1 MHCSIFAH
9 MEHFWGNYKRKRNTT
24 HISLWS
30 GLEFCPYRSGRWFL
44 QPKDSHVPILVQFLV
59 HMLGFSLDLSAE
71 IKESTQPHFM
81 ASLLRKRNLRSKH
94 RYTGLTLS
102 HLPTLALQGTW
113 QVYYYNYPGKQRE
126 AVLLHLFWYCCSPKV
141 IASEFNIHVP
151 CNNSSIF

>member
-30 GLEFCPYRSGRWFL
+30 GLEFCPYRSGSWFL

-71 IKESTQPHFM
+71 IKEITQPHFM

-94 RYTGLTLS
+94 RYVGLTLS
-102 HLPTLALQGTW
+102 HLPTLALQGPDRYTTTTLESKEK
-113 QVYYYNYPGKQRE
+113 QFYYICFDI
-126 AVLLHLFWYCCSPKV
+126 AVLQKLKHLNSTFMFHV
-141 IASEFNIHVP
+141 IMT
-151 CNNSSIF
+151 SIF